1 MHGSSKR
8 NLYKYKSP
16 SVRTGKV
23 SGNHQFSHTGMKNW
37 CLDYEEG
44 TLKITHLW
52 YAINKVMCLH
62 AQPLSHVRPLVT
74 PWTAT
79 LLCPW
84 DFPGKNTGA
93 GCHLLLQGNP
103 SDPGFETMSPAS
115 PALQADYFTAKPP
128 GCGQDSGKYLA
139 GFQAS
144 IL

>member
-52 YAINKVMCLH
+52 CAINKVMCLH
-62 AQPLSHVRPLVT
+62 AQPLSHVRPFVT

-79 LLCPW
+79 LLYPW
-84 DFPGKNTGA
+84 DFPGKNTGVDS
-93 GCHLLLQGNP
+93 HFLLRGIFP
-103 SDPGFETMSPAS
+103 DPGMETTSPV
-115 PALQADYFTAKPP
+115 
-128 GCGQDSGKYLA
+128 LA
-139 GFQAS
+139 GGFFTHWATREAS
-144 IL
+144 INKVAAFEIPAFTF